1 MYLFIYIVIYLVIF
15 SPFFPFCFCSYCRS
29 DLEQSS
35 GSIVFCAC
43 AGMED
48 CDIKS
53 EADSDVDNDVTAVDE
68 SRGDVKSRGSD
79 VKSRGE
85 VKSHGSAVKSHGE
98 VKSRGEFKSHGRD
111 VKSRGDV
118 KSRAND
124 IKSHGN
130 DVKSR
135 GSDDRSWPFEC
146 PTCRKRFKYQGSVD
160 LHVETHHNR
169 LNQPRHECSTC
180 GKRFLTEGR
189 LLRHLGT
196 HLPEEHQLHQQ
207 QQQGGVNDDGES
219 PSLNNEPSQTQHSA
233 DMGYYAV

>member
-1 MYLFIYIVIYLVIF
+1 MSETELSDRTFVSNRSIF
-15 SPFFPFCFCSYCRS
+15 
-29 DLEQSS
+29 L
-35 GSIVFCAC
+35 CAC
-43 AGMED
+43 TGMED
-48 CDIKS
+48 CNIKS
-53 EADSDVDNDVTAVDE
+53 EADSDVDNDVTVVD
-68 SRGDVKSRGSD
+68 
-79 VKSRGE
+79 KSRGE
-85 VKSHGSAVKSHGE
+85 VKSHGTDIKSHG
-98 VKSRGEFKSHGRD
+98 SD
-111 VKSRGDV
+111 VKSRGDAKSRGKV

-135 GSDDRSWPFEC
+135 STDDRSWPFEC

-219 PSLNNEPSQTQHSA
+219 PSLNSEPSQTQHSA
-233 DMGYYAV
+233 DIGYYAV